1 MSSYLEVRWRK
12 RYWADADTFQ
22 ACQPETPEKEKSLL
36 LSLARSL
43 LERKPSS
50 PYENEDTLLLYVKI
64 LREIGDEATIEA
76 LSILTPDATQ
86 KDGDEDEKR
95 RNVKKW
101 MTDLRLR
108 WERWELV
115 EEVANGSLKGNWNW
129 EEEFVRADKLIRGGE
144 ESP

>member
-1 MSSYLEVRWRK
+1 MSSYLEVSQTLSICQGT
-12 RYWADADTFQ
+12 DIFQ

-50 PYENEDTLLLYVKI
+50 PYENEDTLLLYIKI
-64 LREIGDEATIEA
+64 LREIGGKAIIEA
-76 LSILTPDATQ
+76 LSILTPDNTQ
-86 KDGDEDEKR
+86 VDEGKDEKR
-95 RNVKKW
+95 HNVKKW

-108 WERWELV
+108 WERWELI
-115 EEVANGSLKGNWNW
+115 EEVANGSLKEEWNW
-129 EEEFVRADKLIRGGE
+129 EEEFARADKLIRGGE

>member
-1 MSSYLEVRWRK
+1 
-12 RYWADADTFQ
+12 
-22 ACQPETPEKEKSLL
+22 L

-115 EEVANGSLKGNWNW
+115 EEVTNGSLKGNWNW
-129 EEEFVRADKLIRGGE
+129 EEEFARADKLIRGGE